1 MAVEGAVQYA
11 LGIKVLGFNPL
22 TCPCVSG
29 GAALVE
35 CVGVKADFVPTAL
48 AATRALTSWDWMESF
63 RAGAD
68 ELLAVSDGVTL
79 ST

>member
-1 MAVEGAVQYA
+1 MAVEKPAQYG
-11 LGIKVLGFNPL
+11 LGMKVLGINPL
-22 TCPCVSG
+22 TCPCASG

-35 CVGVKADFVPTAL
+35 WVGVKADFVPTAL

-63 RAGAD
+63 GVGAD
-68 ELLAVSDGVTL
+68 ELFAMSDGLTL

>member
-1 MAVEGAVQYA
+1 M
-11 LGIKVLGFNPL
+11 
-22 TCPCVSG
+22 
-29 GAALVE
+29 E

-63 RAGAD
+63 GAGAD
-68 ELLAVSDGVTL
+68 EWLAMSDGVTL

>member
-1 MAVEGAVQYA
+1 MAVEGAVQYV

-63 RAGAD
+63 RAGEA